1 MIIVLQ
7 ENKLMTNEVIQNI
20 DINNKHLHVDV
31 DELTIVIQPNEE
43 TVGEWPNHWGQIA
56 NELSE
61 IIAEKLSLTSLFGE
75 MARERIS
82 PQGYTISYS
91 FENMPYFLRIAF
103 HEGYLKMGIIIKFS
117 ASALNLYKQAYENS
131 YNKPLGVYEILK
143 KLDEPYW
150 NMHLSRI
157 DFCADYFNFPLSVN
171 DIYNNLKC
179 KKFEIINY
187 KGNRNHTKMSAIEI
201 DTKAKTVT
209 IGSRKKGSNSFL
221 KIYDK
226 LTEQLEN
233 YGRYA
238 QLAQQFQSW
247 VRFEVTFRGQYA
259 KKLTQLILSLHSR
272 DMLQQ
277 FIANKIVEKY
287 CLSDTETRQL
297 TEYSEALIN
306 FSTVAP
312 PLIASSPRNN
322 QLMQSIHYILK
333 GSGFFS
339 MLEKVKQIWGIS
351 AVTILLKRLLF
362 EYEHNYIPNDDVS
375 IWLKKNALELQVLK
389 FETYLDSIIE
399 IFYIKKRSFFPRI
412 SQETRKKE
420 R

>member
-1 MIIVLQ
+1 
-7 ENKLMTNEVIQNI
+7 MTHDILQNI
-20 DINNKHLHVDV
+20 DFSSKHLHVDV

-43 TVGEWPNHWGQIA
+43 TIDEWPNHWGQIA
-56 NELSE
+56 KELSA
-61 IIAEKLSLTSLFGE
+61 IIAEKLSLSSLFGAMTKE
-75 MARERIS
+75 QVS
-82 PQGYTISYS
+82 PQGYTTSYS
-91 FENMPYFLRIAF
+91 FKNMPYFLRIAF
-103 HEGYLKMGIIIKFS
+103 HEGYFKMGIIIKFS
-117 ASALNLYKQAYENS
+117 ASALSLYQQAYKNS
-131 YNKPLGVYEILK
+131 YKEILGVYEILK

-157 DFCADYFNFPLSVN
+157 DFCADYFNFPLSVS
-171 DIYNNLKC
+171 DIYNNLKSE
-179 KKFEIINY
+179 KFEIINY
-187 KGNRNHTKMSAIEI
+187 KGNRNHTKMSALEI
-201 DTKAKTVT
+201 DTEAKTIT

-233 YGRYA
+233 IGRYA

-259 KKLTQLILSLHSR
+259 KQLTKLILSLPSR

-287 CLSDTETRQL
+287 CLIDTETKRL

-306 FSTVAP
+306 FSTCAP
-312 PLIASSPRNN
+312 PLVIVSPRNN

-333 GSGFFS
+333 GSGFFP

-351 AVTILLKRLLF
+351 AVALLLKRLLF
-362 EYEHNYIPNDDVS
+362 EYEYNYKPNDDVAN
-375 IWLKKNALELQVLK
+375 WLKKNALELQVLE
-389 FETYLDSIIE
+389 FETYLDSVIE
-399 IFYIKKRSFFPRI
+399 IFHIKNAPSSPESAKKPG
-412 SQETRKKE
+412 RKNAE
-420 R
+420 

>member
-1 MIIVLQ
+1 
-7 ENKLMTNEVIQNI
+7 MTNDILQNI
-20 DINNKHLHVDV
+20 DFTSKYLHVGV

-43 TVGEWPNHWGQIA
+43 TIGEWPNHWNQITT
-56 NELSE
+56 ELSE
-61 IIAEKLSLTSLFGE
+61 IIAEKLSLPSLFGE
-75 MARERIS
+75 MVREQIS
-82 PQGYTISYS
+82 PQGYTTSYS

-117 ASALNLYKQAYENS
+117 ASALSLYKQAYENS
-131 YNKPLGVYEILK
+131 FKEPIGVYEILK

-157 DFCADYFNFPLSVN
+157 DFCADYLNFPLSVN
-171 DIYNNLKC
+171 DIYNNLKS

-187 KGNRNHTKMSAIEI
+187 KGNRNHKKMSAIEI
-201 DTKAKTVT
+201 DAEAKTVT

-233 YGRYA
+233 NGRYA
-238 QLAQQFQSW
+238 QIQQFQSW

-259 KKLTQLILSLHSR
+259 KQLTKLILSLPSR
-272 DMLQQ
+272 DMFQQ
-277 FIANKIVEKY
+277 FIANKILEKY
-287 CLSDTETRQL
+287 CLIDAETGQL

-306 FSTVAP
+306 FSTCAP
-312 PLIASSPRNN
+312 PLVVVSPRNN

-333 GSGFFS
+333 GSGFFP
-339 MLEKVKQIWGIS
+339 MLEKVKQIWGIP

-362 EYEHNYIPNDDVS
+362 EYEYNYKPNDDVAN
-375 IWLKKNALELQVLK
+375 WLKKNALELQVLE
-389 FETYLDSIIE
+389 FETYLDSVIE
-399 IFYIKKRSFFPRI
+399 IFYIKNAPSSPESAKKPG
-412 SQETRKKE
+412 RKNAV
-420 R
+420 

>member
-1 MIIVLQ
+1 
-7 ENKLMTNEVIQNI
+7 MTNYILQNV
-20 DINNKHLHVDV
+20 DFTSKHLHINV

-43 TVGEWPNHWGQIA
+43 TVGEYPEHWSQIA
-56 NELSE
+56 NELSA
-61 IIAEKLSLTSLFGE
+61 IIAEKLSLPLLFGTMTTE
-75 MARERIS
+75 QVS
-82 PQGYTISYS
+82 PQGYTTSYS

-103 HEGYLKMGIIIKFS
+103 HGGYLKMGIIIKFS
-117 ASALNLYKQAYENS
+117 ASALHLYQQAYENS
-131 YNKPLGVYEILK
+131 YNELLGVYEILK

-171 DIYNNLKC
+171 DIYSNIKRR
-179 KKFEIINY
+179 KFEIINY
-187 KGNRNHTKMSAIEI
+187 KGNRNHTKISAIEI
-201 DTKAKTVT
+201 DTEAKTVT

-233 YGRYA
+233 NGRYA

-259 KKLTQLILSLHSR
+259 KQLTQLILSLHSR

-277 FIANKIVEKY
+277 FIANKMVEKY
-287 CLSDTETRQL
+287 CLVDTDTRQL

-306 FSTVAP
+306 FSTGAP
-312 PLIASSPRNN
+312 PLIATSPRNN
-322 QLMQSIHYILK
+322 QLMQNIHYILK
-333 GSGFFS
+333 GSGFFP
-339 MLEKVKQIWGIS
+339 MIEKVKQIWGIS

-362 EYEHNYIPNDDVS
+362 EYEHSYIPNDDVS
-375 IWLKKNALELQVLK
+375 IWLKKNALELQVLE
-389 FETYLDSIIE
+389 FEAYLDSVIE
-399 IFYIKKRSFFPRI
+399 IFHIKNAPSSPESAKKPG
-412 SQETRKKE
+412 RKNAE
-420 R
+420 

>member
-1 MIIVLQ
+1 
-7 ENKLMTNEVIQNI
+7 MTNDILQNI
-20 DINNKHLHVDV
+20 DFTSKYLHVGV

-43 TVGEWPNHWGQIA
+43 TIGEWPNHWNQITT
-56 NELSE
+56 ELSE
-61 IIAEKLSLTSLFGE
+61 IIAEKLSLPSLFGE
-75 MARERIS
+75 MVREQIS
-82 PQGYTISYS
+82 PQGYTTSYS

-117 ASALNLYKQAYENS
+117 ASALSLYKQAYENS
-131 YNKPLGVYEILK
+131 FKEPIGVYEILK

-157 DFCADYFNFPLSVN
+157 DFCADYLNFPLSVN
-171 DIYNNLKC
+171 DIYNNLKS

-187 KGNRNHTKMSAIEI
+187 KGNRNHKKMSAIEI
-201 DTKAKTVT
+201 DAEAKTVT

-233 YGRYA
+233 NGRYA
-238 QLAQQFQSW
+238 QIAQQFQSW

-259 KKLTQLILSLHSR
+259 KQLTKLILSLPSR
-272 DMLQQ
+272 DMFQQ
-277 FIANKIVEKY
+277 FIANKILEKY
-287 CLSDTETRQL
+287 CLIDAETGQL

-306 FSTVAP
+306 FSTCAP
-312 PLIASSPRNN
+312 PLVVVSPRNN

-333 GSGFFS
+333 GSGFFP
-339 MLEKVKQIWGIS
+339 MLEKVKQIWGIP

-362 EYEHNYIPNDDVS
+362 EYEYNYKPNDEVANWITS
-375 IWLKKNALELQVLK
+375 
-389 FETYLDSIIE
+389 T
-399 IFYIKKRSFFPRI
+399 RI
-412 SQETRKKE
+412 
-420 R
+420 

>member
-1 MIIVLQ
+1 
-7 ENKLMTNEVIQNI
+7 MTNEVTQNI
-20 DINNKHLHVDV
+20 DINGKHLHVNV
-31 DELTIVIQPNEE
+31 DELTIVIQPNED
-43 TVGEWPNHWGQIA
+43 TIGEWPDHWRQIA

-61 IIAEKLSLTSLFGE
+61 IIAEKLSLTSLFGTMTKE
-75 MARERIS
+75 QTS
-82 PQGYTISYS
+82 PQGYTASYS

-103 HEGYLKMGIIIKFS
+103 HEVYFKMGIIVKFS
-117 ASALNLYKQAYENS
+117 ASALSLYQQAYEHS
-131 YNKPLGVYEILK
+131 YGKPIGVYEILK

-150 NMHLSRI
+150 SMHLSRI
-157 DFCADYFNFPLSVN
+157 DFCADYFNFPLSVS
-171 DIYNNLKC
+171 DIYNNLKSE
-179 KKFEIINY
+179 KFEIINH
-187 KGNRNHTKMSAIEI
+187 KGNRNHTKMSALEI
-201 DTKAKTVT
+201 DTEAKTIT

-233 YGRYA
+233 IGRYA

-259 KKLTQLILSLHSR
+259 KQLTKLILSLPSR

-277 FIANKIVEKY
+277 FISNKIIEKY
-287 CLSDTETRQL
+287 CLIDMEMRQL
-297 TEYSEALIN
+297 TEYSEALIK

-312 PLIASSPRNN
+312 PLVATSPRNN

-333 GSGFFS
+333 GSGFFP

-375 IWLKKNALELQVLK
+375 IWLKKNALELQVLE
-389 FETYLDSIIE
+389 FEAYLDSVIE
-399 IFYIKKRSFFPRI
+399 IFHIKNAPSSPESAKKPG
-412 SQETRKKE
+412 RKNAE
-420 R
+420 

>member
-1 MIIVLQ
+1 
-7 ENKLMTNEVIQNI
+7 MTNDILQNI
-20 DINNKHLHVDV
+20 DFTSKYLHVGV

-43 TVGEWPNHWGQIA
+43 TIGEWPNHWNQIA
-56 NELSE
+56 TELSE
-61 IIAEKLSLTSLFGE
+61 IIAEKLSLPSLFGE
-75 MARERIS
+75 IVREQIS
-82 PQGYTISYS
+82 PQGYTTSYS

-117 ASALNLYKQAYENS
+117 ASALSLYKQAYENS
-131 YNKPLGVYEILK
+131 FKEPIGVYEILK

-157 DFCADYFNFPLSVN
+157 DFCADYFNFPLSVS
-171 DIYNNLKC
+171 DIYNNLKSE
-179 KKFEIINY
+179 KFEIINY

-201 DTKAKTVT
+201 NTDAKTVT

-233 YGRYA
+233 NGRYA

-259 KKLTQLILSLHSR
+259 KQLTKLILSLPSR

-277 FIANKIVEKY
+277 FIANKIIEKY
-287 CLSDTETRQL
+287 CLIDTEMRQL

-312 PLIASSPRNN
+312 PLVATSPRNN
-322 QLMQSIHYILK
+322 QLMQSIHYTLK
-333 GSGFFS
+333 GSGFFP
-339 MLEKVKQIWGIS
+339 MLEKVKQIWGIP

-362 EYEHNYIPNDDVS
+362 EYEYNYSPNEDVN
-375 IWLKKNALELQVLK
+375 IWLKKNAPELQVLE

-399 IFYIKKRSFFPRI
+399 IFYIKNAPSSPKSAKK
-412 SQETRKKE
+412 SGRKNAE
-420 R
+420 

>member
-1 MIIVLQ
+1 
-7 ENKLMTNEVIQNI
+7 MTNYILQNV
-20 DINNKHLHVDV
+20 DFTSKHLHINV

-43 TVGEWPNHWGQIA
+43 TVGEYPEHWSQIA
-56 NELSE
+56 NELSA
-61 IIAEKLSLTSLFGE
+61 IIAEKLSLPLLFGTMTTE
-75 MARERIS
+75 QVS
-82 PQGYTISYS
+82 PQGYTTSYS

-103 HEGYLKMGIIIKFS
+103 HGGYLKMGIIIKFS
-117 ASALNLYKQAYENS
+117 ASALRLYQQAYENS
-131 YNKPLGVYEILK
+131 YNELLGVYEILK

-171 DIYNNLKC
+171 DIYSNIKRR
-179 KKFEIINY
+179 KFEIINY

-201 DTKAKTVT
+201 DTEAKTVT

-233 YGRYA
+233 NGRYA

-259 KKLTQLILSLHSR
+259 KQLTQLILSLHSR

-277 FIANKIVEKY
+277 FIANKMVEKY
-287 CLSDTETRQL
+287 CLVDTDTRQL

-306 FSTVAP
+306 FSTGAP
-312 PLIASSPRNN
+312 PLIATSPRNN
-322 QLMQSIHYILK
+322 QLMQNIHYILK
-333 GSGFFS
+333 GSGFFP
-339 MLEKVKQIWGIS
+339 MIEKVKQIWGIS

-375 IWLKKNALELQVLK
+375 IWLKKNALELQVLE
-389 FETYLDSIIE
+389 FEAYLDSVIE
-399 IFYIKKRSFFPRI
+399 IFHIKNAPSSPESAKKPG
-412 SQETRKKE
+412 RKNAE
-420 R
+420 

>member
-1 MIIVLQ
+1 
-7 ENKLMTNEVIQNI
+7 MTNDILQNI
-20 DINNKHLHVDV
+20 DFTSRHIHVDV

-43 TVGEWPNHWGQIA
+43 TIGEYPDHWSQIA
-56 NELSE
+56 NELSA
-61 IIAEKLSLTSLFGE
+61 IIAEKLSLLSLFGTMTKE
-75 MARERIS
+75 QIS
-82 PQGYTISYS
+82 PQGYTTSYS

-103 HEGYLKMGIIIKFS
+103 HEGHFKMGIIIKFS
-117 ASALNLYKQAYENS
+117 ASALSLYQQAYEHF
-131 YNKPLGVYEILK
+131 YGKPIGVYEILK

-157 DFCADYFNFPLSVN
+157 DFYADYFNFPLSVS
-171 DIYNNLKC
+171 DIYNNLKSE
-179 KKFEIINY
+179 KFEIINY
-187 KGNRNHTKMSAIEI
+187 KGNRNHTKMSALEI
-201 DTKAKTVT
+201 DTEAKTIT

-233 YGRYA
+233 IGRYA

-259 KKLTQLILSLHSR
+259 KQLTKFILSLPSR

-287 CLSDTETRQL
+287 CLIDMETRQL
-297 TEYSEALIN
+297 TEYSEALLN
-306 FSTVAP
+306 FSTIAP
-312 PLIASSPRNN
+312 PLVATSPRNN
-322 QLMQSIHYILK
+322 QLMQSIHYTLK
-333 GSGFFS
+333 GSGFFP
-339 MLEKVKQIWGIS
+339 MLEKVKKIWGIP

-362 EYEHNYIPNDDVS
+362 EYEYNYKPNEDVN
-375 IWLKKNALELQVLK
+375 IWLKKNAPELQVLE

-399 IFYIKKRSFFPRI
+399 IFYIKNAPSSPKSAKK
-412 SQETRKKE
+412 SGRKNAE
-420 R
+420 

>member
-1 MIIVLQ
+1 
-7 ENKLMTNEVIQNI
+7 MTNYILQNV
-20 DINNKHLHVDV
+20 DFTSKHLHINV

-43 TVGEWPNHWGQIA
+43 TVGEYPEHWSQIA
-56 NELSE
+56 NELSA
-61 IIAEKLSLTSLFGE
+61 IIAEKLSLPLLFGTMTTE
-75 MARERIS
+75 QVS
-82 PQGYTISYS
+82 PQGYTTSYS

-103 HEGYLKMGIIIKFS
+103 HGGYLKMGIIIKFS
-117 ASALNLYKQAYENS
+117 ASALRLYQQAYENS
-131 YNKPLGVYEILK
+131 YNELLGVYEILK

-171 DIYNNLKC
+171 DIYSNIKRR
-179 KKFEIINY
+179 KFEIINY

-201 DTKAKTVT
+201 DTEAKTVT

-233 YGRYA
+233 NGRYT

-259 KKLTQLILSLHSR
+259 KQLTQLILSLHSR

-277 FIANKIVEKY
+277 FIANKMEEKY
-287 CLSDTETRQL
+287 CLVDTDTRQL

-306 FSTVAP
+306 FSTGAP
-312 PLIASSPRNN
+312 PLIATSPRNN
-322 QLMQSIHYILK
+322 QLMQNIHYILK
-333 GSGFFS
+333 GSGFFP
-339 MLEKVKQIWGIS
+339 MIEKVKQIWGIS

-375 IWLKKNALELQVLK
+375 IWLKKNALELQVLE
-389 FETYLDSIIE
+389 FEAYLDSVIE
-399 IFYIKKRSFFPRI
+399 IFHIKNAPSSPESAKKPG
-412 SQETRKKE
+412 RKNAE
-420 R
+420 

>member
-1 MIIVLQ
+1 MRNDIL
-7 ENKLMTNEVIQNI
+7 QNI
-20 DINNKHLHVDV
+20 NFKNKHLHVGV

-43 TVGEWPNHWGQIA
+43 TIGEHPDHWNQIA
-56 NELSE
+56 KELSE
-61 IIAEKLSLTSLFGE
+61 IIAEKLSLPSLFGE
-75 MARERIS
+75 MIREQIS
-82 PQGYTISYS
+82 PQGYTVSYS

-103 HEGYLKMGIIIKFS
+103 HEDYLKMGIIIKFS
-117 ASALNLYKQAYENS
+117 ASALSLYQQAYKNS
-131 YNKPLGVYEILK
+131 YKELLGVHEILK

-157 DFCADYFNFPLSVN
+157 DFCADYFNFPLSVSN
-171 DIYNNLKC
+171 IYNNLKS

-201 DTKAKTVT
+201 NTDAKTVT

-233 YGRYA
+233 HGRYA

-259 KKLTQLILSLHSR
+259 KQLTKLILSLPSR

-277 FIANKIVEKY
+277 FIANKIAEKY
-287 CLSDTETRQL
+287 CLFDTETRQL

-306 FSTVAP
+306 FSTDTS
-312 PLIASSPRNN
+312 PLVTTSPRNN
-322 QLMQSIHYILK
+322 QLSQNIHYILK
-333 GSGFFS
+333 GSGFFPV
-339 MLEKVKQIWGIS
+339 LEKVKQIWGIP

-362 EYEHNYIPNDDVS
+362 EYEYNYKPNDDVTN
-375 IWLKKNALELQVLK
+375 WLKKNALELQILE
-389 FETYLDSIIE
+389 FEAYLDSVVE
-399 IFYIKKRSFFPRI
+399 IFHIKNAPSSPESAKKPG
-412 SQETRKKE
+412 RKNAE
-420 R
+420 

>member
-1 MIIVLQ
+1 
-7 ENKLMTNEVIQNI
+7 MTNYILQNV
-20 DINNKHLHVDV
+20 DFTSKHLHINV

-43 TVGEWPNHWGQIA
+43 TVGEYPEHWSQIA
-56 NELSE
+56 NELSA
-61 IIAEKLSLTSLFGE
+61 IIAEKLSLPLLFGTMTTE
-75 MARERIS
+75 QVS
-82 PQGYTISYS
+82 PQGYTTSYS

-103 HEGYLKMGIIIKFS
+103 HGGYLKMGIIIKFS
-117 ASALNLYKQAYENS
+117 ASALRLYQQAYENS
-131 YNKPLGVYEILK
+131 YNELLGVYEILK
-143 KLDEPYW
+143 TLDEPYW

-171 DIYNNLKC
+171 DIYSNIKRR
-179 KKFEIINY
+179 KFEIINY

-201 DTKAKTVT
+201 DTEAKTVT

-233 YGRYA
+233 NGRYA

-259 KKLTQLILSLHSR
+259 KQLTQLILSLHSR

-277 FIANKIVEKY
+277 FIANKMVEKY
-287 CLSDTETRQL
+287 CLVDTDTRQL

-306 FSTVAP
+306 FSTGAP
-312 PLIASSPRNN
+312 PLIATSPRNN
-322 QLMQSIHYILK
+322 QLMQNIHYILK
-333 GSGFFS
+333 GSGFFP
-339 MLEKVKQIWGIS
+339 MIEKVKQIWGIS

-375 IWLKKNALELQVLK
+375 IWLKKNALELQVLE
-389 FETYLDSIIE
+389 FEAYLDSVIE
-399 IFYIKKRSFFPRI
+399 IFHIKNAPSSPESAKKPG
-412 SQETRKKE
+412 RKNAE
-420 R
+420 

>member
-1 MIIVLQ
+1 
-7 ENKLMTNEVIQNI
+7 MTNYILQNV
-20 DINNKHLHVDV
+20 DFTSKHLHINV

-43 TVGEWPNHWGQIA
+43 TVGEYPEHWSQIA
-56 NELSE
+56 NELSA
-61 IIAEKLSLTSLFGE
+61 IIAEKLSLPLLFGTMTTE
-75 MARERIS
+75 QVS
-82 PQGYTISYS
+82 PQGYTTSYS

-103 HEGYLKMGIIIKFS
+103 HGGYLKMGIIIKFS
-117 ASALNLYKQAYENS
+117 ASALRLYQQAYENS
-131 YNKPLGVYEILK
+131 YNELLGVYEILK

-171 DIYNNLKC
+171 DIYSNIKRR
-179 KKFEIINY
+179 KFEIINY

-201 DTKAKTVT
+201 DTEAKTVT

-233 YGRYA
+233 NGRYT

-259 KKLTQLILSLHSR
+259 KQLTQLILSLHSR

-277 FIANKIVEKY
+277 FIANKMVEKY
-287 CLSDTETRQL
+287 CLVDTDTRQL

-306 FSTVAP
+306 FSTGAP
-312 PLIASSPRNN
+312 PLIATSPRNN
-322 QLMQSIHYILK
+322 QLMQNIHYILK
-333 GSGFFS
+333 GSGFFP
-339 MLEKVKQIWGIS
+339 MIEKVKQIWGIS

-375 IWLKKNALELQVLK
+375 IWLKKNALELQVLE
-389 FETYLDSIIE
+389 FEAYLDSVIE
-399 IFYIKKRSFFPRI
+399 IFHIKNAPSSPESAKKPG
-412 SQETRKKE
+412 RKNAE
-420 R
+420 

>member
-1 MIIVLQ
+1 
-7 ENKLMTNEVIQNI
+7 MTNYILQNV
-20 DINNKHLHVDV
+20 DFTSKHLHINV

-43 TVGEWPNHWGQIA
+43 TIGEYPEHWSQIA
-56 NELSE
+56 NELSA
-61 IIAEKLSLTSLFGE
+61 IIAEKLSLPLLFGTMTTE
-75 MARERIS
+75 QVS
-82 PQGYTISYS
+82 PQGYTTSYS

-103 HEGYLKMGIIIKFS
+103 HGGYLKMGIIIKFS
-117 ASALNLYKQAYENS
+117 ASALRLYQQAYENS
-131 YNKPLGVYEILK
+131 YNELLGVYEILK
-143 KLDEPYW
+143 TLDEPYW

-171 DIYNNLKC
+171 DIYSNIKRR
-179 KKFEIINY
+179 KFEIINY

-201 DTKAKTVT
+201 DTEAKTVT

-226 LTEQLEN
+226 LTKQLEN
-233 YGRYA
+233 NGRYA

-259 KKLTQLILSLHSR
+259 KQLTQLILSLHSR

-277 FIANKIVEKY
+277 FIANKMVEKY
-287 CLSDTETRQL
+287 CLVDTDTRQL

-306 FSTVAP
+306 FSTGAP
-312 PLIASSPRNN
+312 PLIATSPRNN
-322 QLMQSIHYILK
+322 QLMQNIHYILK
-333 GSGFFS
+333 GSGFFP
-339 MLEKVKQIWGIS
+339 MIEKVKQIWGIS

-375 IWLKKNALELQVLK
+375 IWLKKNALELQVLE
-389 FETYLDSIIE
+389 FEAYLDSVIE
-399 IFYIKKRSFFPRI
+399 IFHIKNAPSSPESAKKPG
-412 SQETRKKE
+412 RKNAE
-420 R
+420 